1 MMELGGDH
9 MILTEYCD
17 SCGFNYP
24 VTVMQPEM
32 GPDGP
37 ATGDGLWCGYCMED
51 EGWAFDWPRI
61 ERTP

>member
-1 MMELGGDH
+1 

-24 VTVMQPEM
+24 VTVMDNYDE
-32 GPDGP
+32 DE
-37 ATGDGLWCGYCMED
+37 LWCGYCFES
-51 EGWAFDWPRI
+51 EGLAFDWPRI